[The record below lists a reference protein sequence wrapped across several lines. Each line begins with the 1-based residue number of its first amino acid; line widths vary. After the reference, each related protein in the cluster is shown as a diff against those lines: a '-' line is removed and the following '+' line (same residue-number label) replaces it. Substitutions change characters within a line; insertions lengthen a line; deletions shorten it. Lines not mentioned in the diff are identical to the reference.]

1 MRSSS
6 RSMQPAVAA
15 LIAGGLVLGAAA
27 LARRWSPEP
36 AHPETENWYAILEK
50 PPYAP
55 PGAVIGAV
63 WATLDG
69 LLILAGTR
77 LLAADP
83 SAARCRALA
92 GWGIAVA
99 GIPAWT
105 ATFFGARCI
114 PGGVAVI
121 GGMLVGAAG
130 AIKAAGRVDRIASR
144 ALVPLAGWLGFAGL
158 LNFEIWHR
166 NR

>member
-15 LIAGGLVLGAAA
+15 LLAGGLVLGAVV

-36 AHPETENWYAILEK
+36 ARPETENWYAILEK
-50 PPYAP
+50 PSYAP

-63 WATLDG
+63 WATMDA
-69 LLILAGTR
+69 LLILAGAR
-77 LLAADP
+77 VFAAAP

-114 PGGVAVI
+114 PGGLAII
-121 GGMLVGAAG
+121 GAMLGGTVGAV
-130 AIKAAGRVDRIASR
+130 KAAGQVDRLASR
-144 ALVPLAGWLGFAGL
+144 ALVPLVGWLGFAGL
-158 LNFEIWHR
+158 LNFEIWNR

>member
-1 MRSSS
+1 MRLSS

-63 WATLDG
+63 WAALDG
-69 LLILAGTR
+69 LLSLAGAR
-77 LLAADP
+77 LLAAAP

-92 GWGIAVA
+92 GWGVAVA

-114 PGGVAVI
+114 PGGLAIIGAMLGGTIGAV
-121 GGMLVGAAG
+121 
-130 AIKAAGRVDRIASR
+130 KAAGRVDNLASR
-144 ALVPLAGWLGFAGL
+144 ALVPLAGWLSFAGL
-158 LNFEIWHR
+158 LNFEVWIR

>member
-1 MRSSS
+1 
-6 RSMQPAVAA
+6 MQPAVAA
-15 LIAGGLVLGAAA
+15 LLAGGLVLGAAV

-69 LLILAGTR
+69 LLILAGAR
-77 LLAADP
+77 LLAATP
-83 SAARCRALA
+83 SRARCRALA

-114 PGGVAVI
+114 PGGLAAI
-121 GGMLVGAAG
+121 GAMLGGTVGAIVSAD
-130 AIKAAGRVDRIASR
+130 RVDRLAAR
-144 ALVPLAGWLGFAGL
+144 AMMPLAGWLGFAGL
-158 LNFEIWHR
+158 LNFDIWRR
-166 NR
+166 N

>member
-6 RSMQPAVAA
+6 RSMQPAVAV
-15 LIAGGLVLGAAA
+15 LVAGGLVLGAAA

-36 AHPETENWYAILEK
+36 ARPETENWYAILEK

-55 PGAVIGAV
+55 PGAVIGAA

-69 LLILAGTR
+69 LLILAGAR
-77 LLAADP
+77 LLAAP
-83 SAARCRALA
+83 HSAARCRALA

-114 PGGVAVI
+114 PGGLAII
-121 GGMLVGAAG
+121 GAMLGGTVGAV
-130 AIKAAGRVDRIASR
+130 KAAGRFDRIASR

-158 LNFEIWHR
+158 LNFEMWIR